1 MLVNGIKSCLDALG
15 HCQQTLFVLASG
27 LIGGQEA
34 GLHRVNQRGC
44 CDGRCAAIGG
54 NFNCC
59 HALGDII
66 SSKANLV
73 DDFIQVQ
80 VERTEAGAFDVPV
93 SLLALK

>member
-1 MLVNGIKSCLDALG
+1 MLVHRIQGCLDALG
-15 HCQQTLFVLASG
+15 NAKQALLVLTSG

-44 CDGRCAAIGG
+44 CDGRCAAIRG

-73 DDFIQVQ
+73 DDLVQVQ

-93 SLLALK
+93 CLLALK